1 MPSFFVYDPP
11 PSAIYTL
18 SLHDALPILLEGV
31 PVTVRAMDEGTLFGP
46 YQPVLT
52 LDGTYVE
59 WARYETALLG
69 LICQASGIAT
79 KAARCKKAAGERQVI
94 SFGARRMHPTIAP
107 MIERN
112 AFIGGCDGVAV
123 TKSAELIDA
132 DPMGD
137 RKSTR
142 LNSSHTVISYA

>member
-1 MPSFFVYDPP
+1 PDDWQWGVL
-11 PSAIYTL
+11 AGI
-18 SLHDALPILLEGV
+18 HEAAALLDGI

-52 LDGTYVE
+52 LEGTYVE

-123 TKSAELIDA
+123 TKAAGLLHRGPVGAVSPSPVLMI
-132 DPMGD
+132 GG
-137 RKSTR
+137 
-142 LNSSHTVISYA
+142 TVGALRALP